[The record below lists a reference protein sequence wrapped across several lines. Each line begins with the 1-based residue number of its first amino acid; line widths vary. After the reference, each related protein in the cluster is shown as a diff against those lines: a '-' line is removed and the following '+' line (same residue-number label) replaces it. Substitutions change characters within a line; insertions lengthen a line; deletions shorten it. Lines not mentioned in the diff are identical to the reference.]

1 MDPTRFDSVAKIFAN
16 RRLSRRQAV
25 QMSGAGLAAAGLAT
39 VGLAAVHA
47 QDATPTATD
56 ATPAATDASG
66 YSPYDANGKKIQYL
80 FVQSFQ
86 KGNIEPK
93 FGIDGTWTLT
103 LEQGLGQTIY
113 FSNRPARVVGASP
126 TPDFL
131 NGLGFPDDNP
141 PNAVLVFQNEAGNED
156 ITALELFNPRYE
168 METNT
173 ATYDVQW
180 LKEYEQM
187 DLTLQETPQPPSEAS
202 AEFGAAHLFIDDCA
216 DGTMRCYRYDQ
227 LVGGDNPT
235 VGTIDNSEHDGYCYS
250 WAGMGCLPCKP
261 WINRLFPARD
271 HWNAVCNER
280 FAPACEGKCAAGRV
294 CNSQL
299 CI

>member
-1 MDPTRFDSVAKIFAN
+1 MEANRFDSVVKIFAD
-16 RRLSRRQAV
+16 RRLSRRRAMQV
-25 QMSGAGLAAAGLAT
+25 GGAGLAATGLAT

-47 QDATPTATD
+47 QDATPAATD

-66 YSPYDANGKKIQYL
+66 YSPYGADGKKIQYL

-113 FSNRPARVVGASP
+113 FSNRPVRIVGAAP
-126 TPDFL
+126 TPEFL

-141 PNAVLVFQNEAGNED
+141 PNAVLIFQNEAGNED
-156 ITALELFNPRYE
+156 ITAVELFNPRYE

-187 DLTLQETPQPPSEAS
+187 DLTLQETPQPPADAS
-202 AEFGAAHLFIDDCA
+202 ATFGAAHLFIDDCA
-216 DGTMRCYRYDQ
+216 DGTMNCYRYDQ
-227 LVGGDNPT
+227 LVNGDPPT
-235 VGTIDNSEHDGYCYS
+235 VGTIDTVAPVSSSN
-250 WAGMGCLPCKP
+250 GMYT
-261 WINRLFPARD
+261 IA
-271 HWNAVCNER
+271 AVSHI
-280 FAPACEGKCAAGRV
+280 APG
-294 CNSQL
+294 
-299 CI
+299 